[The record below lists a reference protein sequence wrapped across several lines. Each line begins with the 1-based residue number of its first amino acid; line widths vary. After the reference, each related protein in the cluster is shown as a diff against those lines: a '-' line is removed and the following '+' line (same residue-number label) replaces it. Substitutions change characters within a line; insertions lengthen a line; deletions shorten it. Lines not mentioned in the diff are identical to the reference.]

1 MSQVPLVAHIIHHLV
16 IGGLENGLVNLI
28 NRIPTNRYRHA
39 IICMTR
45 YSNFRDRI
53 QSPGVEVFELNRK
66 DGRDWSARLRLF
78 RLIRTLKPAIVHSRG
93 MSGLDSMLPA
103 LLNGVAARIHGEHGR
118 DIDDLDGNNRK
129 GQWIRRL
136 HRPLVSHYIALSQDL
151 ESYLVNRIGVPDRNI
166 TQIYNGV
173 DCHNFCPP
181 LSGRLP
187 LPESGFANESNFI
200 IGTVGRMQA
209 VKDQVNLTKAFIR
222 LASLVPEKKGQLRLV
237 MVGDGPL
244 RAQCEKLLSEARLR
258 ELAWLPGARDDIA
271 DLMRGIDLFVLP
283 SLAEG
288 ISNTILE
295 AMACGLP
302 VIATHVG
309 GNAELVEQGIT
320 GSLVPAA
327 NPSALAEAIVPYLL
341 KPALTATQGRAGR
354 IRAETRFSMESM
366 VNSYMQVYDRVLE
379 RKTGQTV
386 MQS

>member
-1 MSQVPLVAHIIHHLV
+1 MSQVPLVAHVIHHLV

-28 NRIPTNRYRHA
+28 NRIPSNRYRHA

-53 QSPGVEVFELNRK
+53 QSPDVEVFELNRK

-78 RLIRTLKPAIVHSRG
+78 QLIRTLKPAIVHSRG

-103 LLNGVAARIHGEHGR
+103 VLNGVAARIHGEHGR

-151 ESYLVNRIGVPDRNI
+151 ESYLVNRIGVPGRNI

-173 DCHNFCPP
+173 DCHNFRPP

-187 LPESGFANESNFI
+187 LPESGFANESSFI

-209 VKDQVNLTKAFIR
+209 VKDQVNLTKAFIH
-222 LASLVPEKKGQLRLV
+222 LASLVPEKRRQLRLV

-302 VIATHVG
+302 VIATQVG
-309 GNAELVEQGIT
+309 GNAELVEQGTT

-341 KPALTATQGRAGR
+341 KPALAAKQGRAGR
-354 IRAETRFSMESM
+354 IRTETRFSMESM

-379 RKTGQTV
+379 RKIGQTV
-386 MQS
+386 MQR